1 MWVRRRPNATLVKCD
16 AGQMRSNAQAHERVR
31 RRANAKC
38 EGAGCRVQGLDS
50 GLDPE
55 HKLGSRSGPHNECKD
70 G

>member
-38 EGAGCRVQGLDS
+38 EGLAS